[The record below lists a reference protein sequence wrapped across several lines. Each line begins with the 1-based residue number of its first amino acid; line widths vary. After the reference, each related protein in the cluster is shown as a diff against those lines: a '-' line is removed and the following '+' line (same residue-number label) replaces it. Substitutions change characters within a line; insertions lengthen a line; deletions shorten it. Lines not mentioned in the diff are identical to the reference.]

1 VESRHT
7 HGESAARSE
16 RKQRWRAVSTQVG
29 AAVRKLRADQ
39 GVSQEQL
46 AERAGL
52 HAKYVSRVEN
62 RSVNLTLA
70 SLVALADALGV
81 DVQQLCVTDAG
92 VQARELES
100 STNDDPESVLG

>member
-1 VESRHT
+1 M
-7 HGESAARSE
+7 
-16 RKQRWRAVSTQVG
+16 
-29 AAVRKLRADQ
+29 RKLRADQ

-70 SLVALADALGV
+70 SLVALADALDV
-81 DVQQLCVTDAG
+81 DVQQLFRTDDDG
-92 VQARELES
+92 QVREFES
-100 STNDDPESVLG
+100 STSDDPESVLG

>member
-1 VESRHT
+1 M
-7 HGESAARSE
+7 
-16 RKQRWRAVSTQVG
+16 STQVG

-39 GVSQEQL
+39 GVSQELL

-62 RSVNLTLA
+62 RAVNLTLA

-81 DVQQLCVTDAG
+81 EVQTLFATDVGGEAVEPDASKT
-92 VQARELES
+92 AK
-100 STNDDPESVLG
+100 PESVLG

>member
-1 VESRHT
+1 M
-7 HGESAARSE
+7 
-16 RKQRWRAVSTQVG
+16 
-29 AAVRKLRADQ
+29 RKLRADQ
-39 GVSQEQL
+39 GVSQERL

-81 DVQQLCVTDAG
+81 DVQTLFTTDDGGEA
-92 VQARELES
+92 AEPDS
-100 STNDDPESVLG
+100 SKIGEPESVLG